1 VRVCCDMIK
10 VGFGKERGREGE
22 KWRSEV
28 GRKTKGGTLN
38 SGGKHP
44 KI

>member
-1 VRVCCDMIK
+1 MIK

-22 KWRSEV
+22 KWRSGV
-28 GRKTKGGTLN
+28 GGKQRGGTPN
-38 SGGKHP
+38 SSGKHP